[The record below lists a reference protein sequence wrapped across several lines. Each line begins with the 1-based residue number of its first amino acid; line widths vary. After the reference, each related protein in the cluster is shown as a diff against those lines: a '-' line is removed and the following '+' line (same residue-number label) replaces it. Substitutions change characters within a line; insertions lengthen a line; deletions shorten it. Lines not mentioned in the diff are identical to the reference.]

1 MFCRKCGNEI
11 SDNARFCNI
20 CGEVVKKSEELE
32 IPEMTLEESITFV
45 EKLKYKYNEIE
56 KLERQ
61 VMDNEALLS
70 KPLLL
75 DQRKYSFFRFFW
87 VNLIW
92 AAIAYIVMLI
102 ITAIATSNEVAFGI
116 FLALMF
122 IIPVV
127 ILVVGAIRAKKRCD
141 EENAFIAEDNE
152 QAIEKMR
159 KLEKDTAELRSK
171 LAVKKGAL
179 AKDSAAIPE
188 YLRKGSVLAQIK
200 TLLQT
205 GKASNIQEAIALLR
219 E

>member
-11 SDNARFCNI
+11 SDNARFCNL

-45 EKLKYKYNEIE
+45 EKLKYKYNEI
-56 KLERQ
+56 
-61 VMDNEALLS
+61 V
-70 KPLLL
+70 

-102 ITAIATSNEVAFGI
+102 ITAIATSSEGAFG
-116 FLALMF
+116 FFFALMF
-122 IIPVV
+122 IIPIA
-127 ILVVGAIRAKKRCD
+127 ILVVGGIRAKKRCD

-171 LAVKKGAL
+171 LAVKKDAL

>member
-1 MFCRKCGNEI
+1 
-11 SDNARFCNI
+11 
-20 CGEVVKKSEELE
+20 
-32 IPEMTLEESITFV
+32 
-45 EKLKYKYNEIE
+45 
-56 KLERQ
+56 
-61 VMDNEALLS
+61 
-70 KPLLL
+70 
-75 DQRKYSFFRFFW
+75 
-87 VNLIW
+87 
-92 AAIAYIVMLI
+92 
-102 ITAIATSNEVAFGI
+102 
-116 FLALMF
+116 MF
-122 IIPVV
+122 IIPVA
-127 ILVVGAIRAKKRCD
+127 ILVVGGIRAKKRCD

-171 LAVKKGAL
+171 LAVKKDAL

>member
-11 SDNARFCNI
+11 SDNARFCNL

-70 KPLLL
+70 RPLLL

-102 ITAIATSNEVAFGI
+102 ITAIATSDEVVFGSDVYYSGRH
-116 FLALMF
+116 
-122 IIPVV
+122 P
-127 ILVVGAIRAKKRCD
+127 GRRRHKSQ
-141 EENAFIAEDNE
+141 E
-152 QAIEKMR
+152 
-159 KLEKDTAELRSK
+159 
-171 LAVKKGAL
+171 
-179 AKDSAAIPE
+179 
-188 YLRKGSVLAQIK
+188 
-200 TLLQT
+200 TL
-205 GKASNIQEAIALLR
+205 
-219 E
+219 